1 MKKEKDK
8 KPVSCF
14 TYEVKMI
21 IQILAD
27 DEPSA
32 KEKLDKE
39 GGYVTKRDVTLKDS
53 VVLYN
58 GEGE

>member
-32 KEKLDKE
+32 KEKLDRE
-39 GGYVTKRDVTLKDS
+39 GGYVTKRDVVLKDS

>member
-39 GGYVTKRDVTLKDS
+39 GGYMTKRDVVLKDS

>member
-32 KEKLDKE
+32 KEKLDRE

>member
-32 KEKLDKE
+32 KEKLDRE
-39 GGYVTKRDVTLKDS
+39 GGYVTKRDVILKDS